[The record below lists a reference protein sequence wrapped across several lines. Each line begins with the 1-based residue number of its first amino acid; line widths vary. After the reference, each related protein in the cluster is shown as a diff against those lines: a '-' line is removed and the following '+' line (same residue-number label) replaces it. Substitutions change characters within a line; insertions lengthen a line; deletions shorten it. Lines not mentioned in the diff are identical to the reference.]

1 MMALRVLSASL
12 LTSALLISVG
22 CSNLT
27 QSSTAATDS
36 AEQRLSSLAALSK
49 QDPVTRTLDIQEW
62 QTSAGTKVLFMAAP
76 ELPMFDLRLTFAA
89 GSSKDQNHYGLA
101 NLTSAMLDEG
111 TGALNA
117 GQIAAQFEDL
127 WRQLLQRLLPRYGGG
142 QLTQPQRPQTQRPR
156 IRAI

>member
-22 CSNLT
+22 CSNLS

-62 QTSAGTKVLFMAAP
+62 HTSAGTKVLFMAAP

-89 GSSKDQNHYGLA
+89 GSSKDRSHYGLA

-127 WRQLLQRLLPRYGGG
+127 GANFSSGSYRDMAAG